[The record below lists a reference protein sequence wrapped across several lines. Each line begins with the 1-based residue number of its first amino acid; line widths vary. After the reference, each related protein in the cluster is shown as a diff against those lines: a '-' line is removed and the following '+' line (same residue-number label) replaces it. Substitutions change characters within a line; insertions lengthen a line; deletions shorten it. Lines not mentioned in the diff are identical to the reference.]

1 MDNQDAVKE
10 TQPRADVER
19 APVKESV
26 EADKVATQAT
36 PATDAPPAQKK
47 PEPAPMKFELP
58 SDMKMVETTSA
69 APSQPIENASDD
81 AAAEKARE
89 ERRRRREAK
98 EAATANDDQPI
109 KQVETQGNAQ
119 I

>member
-1 MDNQDAVKE
+1 
-10 TQPRADVER
+10 
-19 APVKESV
+19 
-26 EADKVATQAT
+26 
-36 PATDAPPAQKK
+36 
-47 PEPAPMKFELP
+47 MKFELP
-58 SDMKMVETTSA
+58 SDMKMVETTST

-98 EAATANDDQPI
+98 EAAAANDDQPI